1 MLIRETIMCL
11 LKQYC
16 SLDNLYH
23 YALRDPNDELLPMW
37 PPYNSSPA
45 YLEMR
50 GNDDFVTRNGEIRHE
65 YCKLWG
71 RVNS

>member
-1 MLIRETIMCL
+1 MQNPEAIMCL
-11 LKQYC
+11 LRQYC
-16 SLDNLYH
+16 SLDNLFH
-23 YALRDPNDELLPMW
+23 CALRDPNDEHLPIW

-50 GNDDFVTRNGEIRHE
+50 GNDDFVTRNGEIRQE
-65 YCKLWG
+65 YCKLLG